1 MKNKYNALQILTN
14 VYRHTL
20 KAVPFSGISGILNY
34 LVQGLFPAFTSL
46 ILARLFDAAYSLTQ
60 GVDTLTIIILYGSL
74 FVGSYAVVYILQFI
88 SNITINAGIYER
100 CTSYY
105 NMKIS
110 EKTAKLPLI
119 SFENVDVL
127 NLQNRAKEC
136 AGREILSQIYMSSTV
151 FITSGISV
159 ISTISVLA
167 AYNIWFVPISILS
180 VLPYFIARILRGK
193 EFYSL
198 KKAQAKKI
206 RRLDYLWG
214 LFHNKQA
221 IKEMRVMGFGDY
233 LAQKWVETR
242 DEVNEELWQQNI
254 KDGKSML
261 FCDTLKIIGYGL
273 SILLSL
279 LLVVNGHISIGVFG
293 ACIAA
298 FKSMQEST
306 KSFLIDLGNMPEKIA
321 FANDYFKFLDLPED
335 QNGMMSIDGI
345 KNGVFL
351 SNVSFAYPNSNDYAL
366 KNISLT
372 IHKGEKIV
380 ILGVNGSGKTTLSKI
395 ILDIYPPSQGEVRY
409 DNILSS
415 DIDKNSLY
423 TYISVIPQNFV
434 SYSLTLREN
443 IAISDLRH
451 LQDDLLIKHSL
462 ASSGLQ
468 SLLSEVG
475 GLDEQ
480 LGREFG
486 GKELSGGQWQKIAIA
501 RGLFKTSELIILD
514 EPTSALD
521 PMLETEILQQF
532 IEIAR
537 NKTAVIISHR
547 VGLCKLADR
556 IIVMKDGQICEMGTH
571 YDLIEKDG
579 EYRRLYTTQEQWYR

>member
-1 MKNKYNALQILTN
+1 MKNRYNALQILTK

-20 KAVPFSGISGILNY
+20 KAVPFSGVSGILNY
-34 LVQGLFPAFTSL
+34 LVQGMFPAFTSL
-46 ILARLFDAAYSLTQ
+46 ILARLVDAAYSLTK
-60 GVDTLTIIILYGSL
+60 GVDTLTIVILYGSL
-74 FVGSYAVVYILQFI
+74 FVGTYAVVYILQFV
-88 SNITINAGIYER
+88 SSITINAGVYER

-110 EKTAKLPLI
+110 EKAAKLPLI

-127 NLQNRAKEC
+127 NLQNRAKDC

-167 AYNIWFVPISILS
+167 VYSIWLVPISIFS

-198 KKAQAKKI
+198 KKAQAKKT

-221 IKEMRVMGFGDY
+221 IKEMRVMGFGEY
-233 LAQKWVETR
+233 LAQKWTETR

-254 KDGKSML
+254 KDAKSML
-261 FCDTLKIIGYGL
+261 LCDTLKIIGYGL
-273 SILLSL
+273 SILLAL
-279 LLVVNGHISIGVFG
+279 FLAVKGHISIGVFG

-306 KSFLIDLGNMPEKIA
+306 KSFLIDLGNMPKKIA
-321 FANDYFKFLDLPED
+321 FANDYFEFLDLPED
-335 QNGMMSIDGI
+335 QNGMISIAGI

-380 ILGVNGSGKTTLSKI
+380 VLGVNGSGKTTLSKI
-395 ILDIYPPSQGEVRY
+395 ILNIYPPSQGEVRY
-409 DNILSS
+409 DTILSS

-423 TYISVIPQNFV
+423 TYLSVIPQNFV

-443 IAISDLRH
+443 IAISDLEH
-451 LQDDLLIKHSL
+451 LQDDTLIKHSL
-462 ASSGLQ
+462 ELSGLQ

-475 GLDEQ
+475 SLDEQ

-486 GKELSGGQWQKIAIA
+486 GKELSGGQWQKLAIA

-521 PMLETEILQQF
+521 PLLETEILQQF
-532 IEIAR
+532 IEIAK

-571 YDLIEKDG
+571 YDLMEKDG
-579 EYRRLYTTQEQWYR
+579 EYKRLYTTQEQWYR

>member
-1 MKNKYNALQILTN
+1 MKNKYNALQILTK

-20 KAVPFSGISGILNY
+20 KAVPFSGVSGILNY

-46 ILARLFDAAYSLTQ
+46 ILARLFDAVYSLTQ
-60 GVDTLTIIILYGSL
+60 GVDTLTVVVLYGGL
-74 FVGSYAVVYILQFI
+74 FVGAYAVVYILQFI
-88 SNITINAGIYER
+88 SSITINAGIYER

-119 SFENVDVL
+119 SFENADVL
-127 NLQNRAKEC
+127 NLQNRAKDC

-198 KKAQAKKI
+198 KKAQAKKT

-221 IKEMRVMGFGDY
+221 IKEMRVMGFGEY
-233 LAQKWVETR
+233 LAQKWTETR
-242 DEVNEELWQQNI
+242 DEVNEELWQQSI
-254 KDGKSML
+254 KDGKLML
-261 FCDTLKIIGYGL
+261 LCDALKIIGYGL
-273 SILLSL
+273 SVLLAL
-279 LLVVNGHISIGVFG
+279 FFAIKGYISIGVFG
-293 ACIAA
+293 ACITA

-380 ILGVNGSGKTTLSKI
+380 VLGVNGSGKTTLSKI

-443 IAISDLRH
+443 IAISNLRY
-451 LQDDLLIKHSL
+451 LQDDSLIKHSL

-480 LGREFG
+480 LDREFG

-521 PMLETEILQQF
+521 PLLETEILQQF
-532 IEIAR
+532 IEIAK

>member
-1 MKNKYNALQILTN
+1 MKNKYNALQILTK

-20 KAVPFSGISGILNY
+20 KAVPFSGVSGILNY
-34 LVQGLFPAFTSL
+34 LAQGLFPAFTSFA
-46 ILARLFDAAYSLTQ
+46 LAQLFDAAYSLTQ
-60 GVDTLTIIILYGSL
+60 GIDTLTVVILYGSF
-74 FVGSYAVVYILQFI
+74 FVGAYAVVYILQFV
-88 SNITINAGIYER
+88 SSITINAGIYER

-110 EKTAKLPLI
+110 EKTAKLSLI
-119 SFENVDVL
+119 SFENADVL
-127 NLQNRAKEC
+127 NLQNRAKDC
-136 AGREILSQIYMSSTV
+136 TRREILSQIYMSSTI
-151 FITSGISV
+151 FIISGISV

-167 AYNIWFVPISILS
+167 AYNIWFVPISIFS

-198 KKAQAKKI
+198 KKAQTKKT

-214 LFHNKQA
+214 LFHDKQA
-221 IKEMRVMGFGDY
+221 IKEMRIMGFGEY
-233 LAQKWVETR
+233 LAQKWTETR
-242 DEVNEELWQQNI
+242 DEVNEELWQLNI

-273 SILLSL
+273 SILLAL
-279 LLVVNGHISIGVFG
+279 ILAVKGHISIGVFG

-306 KSFLIDLGNMPEKIA
+306 KSFLIDLGNMPEKMA
-321 FANDYFKFLDLPED
+321 FANDYFEFLDLAED
-335 QNGMMSIDGI
+335 QNGRKSIDGI
-345 KNGVFL
+345 KNCVSL
-351 SNVSFAYPNSNDYAL
+351 SNVSFVYPNSNNYAL

-380 ILGVNGSGKTTLSKI
+380 VLGVNGSGKTTLSKI
-395 ILDIYPPSQGEVRY
+395 ILNIYPPSQGEVRY
-409 DNILSS
+409 DTILSS

-423 TYISVIPQNFV
+423 AYLSVISQNFV

-443 IAISDLRH
+443 IAISDLEH
-451 LQDDLLIKHSL
+451 LQDDTLIKHSL
-462 ASSGLQ
+462 ELSGLQ
-468 SLLSEVG
+468 SILNETSS
-475 GLDEQ
+475 LDEQ

-486 GKELSGGQWQKIAIA
+486 GKELSGGQWQKLAIA
-501 RGLFKTSELIILD
+501 RGLFKASELIILD

-521 PMLETEILQQF
+521 PLLETEILQQF
-532 IEIAR
+532 IEIVK

-556 IIVMKDGQICEMGTH
+556 IVVMKAGEICEMGTH
-571 YDLIEKDG
+571 HELIEKDG
-579 EYRRLYTTQEQWYR
+579 EYRRLYTSQEQWYR